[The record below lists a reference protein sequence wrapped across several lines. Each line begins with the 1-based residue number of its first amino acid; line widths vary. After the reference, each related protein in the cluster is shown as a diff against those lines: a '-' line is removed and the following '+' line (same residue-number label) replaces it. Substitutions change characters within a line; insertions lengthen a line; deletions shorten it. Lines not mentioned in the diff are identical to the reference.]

1 MEFEA
6 MFASE
11 EACREYLSRLRWP
24 NGFRC
29 PRCGGDKAWATKRSL
44 WHCTACGRQVSL
56 TAGTIF
62 QDARKPLRMWFHAMW
77 WVTSGLS
84 KLKLRV
90 PRLACPTVFPALL
103 DKPAVAPNV

>member
-1 MEFEA
+1 MEFDA

-29 PRCGGDKAWATKRSL
+29 PQCGGDKAWATKRSL
-44 WHCTACGRQVSL
+44 WHCTACGRQVSV

-62 QDARKPLRMWFHAMW
+62 QDTRKPLRMWFHAMW
-77 WVTSGLS
+77 RVTSQKTFASAAGL
-84 KLKLRV
+84 K
-90 PRLACPTVFPALL
+90 AA
-103 DKPAVAPNV
+103 